1 MGLLLVGFIGG
12 LLTGISP
19 CIIPVLPVIFFS
31 GGTEAARPLTET
43 GRPLGGRRPY
53 LVVLGLVVSFSF
65 FTLVGSFLL
74 SLLHLPQSTIIW
86 IGIVFLLLIALGLIV
101 PRFERI
107 LEKPFAWIPQRQ
119 ATGDHGGFLLGIA
132 LGAVFVPCA
141 GPVLAVV
148 AVAGA
153 KGSIS
158 LNTLVET
165 LAFAIGVAIPLLIFA
180 LAGRRLAERVKA
192 FRRHQRGIRVTAG
205 IVMIALAV
213 AVVPLYN
220 VPGALLT
227 LIPDYTSNLQAAT
240 ASVGG
245 TIGFGSAKTKT
256 SSASASSGSTACT
269 AEASNLVD
277 CGTAPE
283 FTGIDQW
290 FNTADNKPITL
301 KSLRGKVVLIDFW
314 AYSCINCQRSTP
326 HLNAWYRS
334 YQKDGFVIVGV
345 HAPEYAFE
353 HVPANVLASAKQ
365 QGIKY
370 PIALDNDFDTWTAY
384 GNQYWP
390 AEYLVDAK
398 GQVRHISFGE
408 GDYSATEKL
417 IRTLIQQQHPGITLP
432 HATDVADTT
441 PTSTLTPETYLG
453 SSRAPAASFSSPS
466 GYQTGTATYAFP
478 TASLALDDYAFSGA
492 ITVAGESITA
502 AGADSAIRIHYEASH
517 VYLNVSGTGT
527 LTVTDSAGTRTIAIS
542 GTPNI
547 HDLVAPG
554 AGYRDSTLTVTL
566 SKGISAYSFTF
577 G

>member
-12 LLTGISP
+12 LITGISP

-31 GGTEAARPLTET
+31 GGTEAARPVDDS
-43 GRPLGGRRPY
+43 GRARGGRRPY

-65 FTLVGSFLL
+65 FTLAGSFLL

-86 IGIVFLLLIALGLIV
+86 IGIVFLLLIGIGLIV

-107 LEKPFAWIPQRQ
+107 LERPFAWIPQRE
-119 ATGDHGGFLLGIA
+119 ASGDHGGFLLGIA

-153 KGSIS
+153 RGSIS
-158 LNTLVET
+158 ADTLLET

-192 FRRHQRGIRVTAG
+192 FRRHQRGIRITAG

-213 AVVPLYN
+213 AVVPVFD
-220 VPGALLT
+220 VPALL
-227 LIPDYTSNLQAAT
+227 LKLVPDYTSNLQAAT
-240 ASVGG
+240 SSIGTSVG
-245 TIGFGSAKTKT
+245 FGAHKST
-256 SSASASSGSTACT
+256 SASSSKASTACVADAT
-269 AEASNLVD
+269 TLVD
-277 CGTAPE
+277 CGPAPE

-290 FNTADNKPITL
+290 FNTPNDKPLTL
-301 KSLRGKVVLIDFW
+301 KGLRGKVVLIDFW

-353 HVPANVLASAKQ
+353 HVPANVLASARQ
-365 QGIKY
+365 QGIRY
-370 PIALDNDFDTWTAY
+370 PIALDNSFDTWTAY

-390 AEYLVDAK
+390 AEYLIDAT
-398 GQVRHISFGE
+398 GQVRHIAFGE
-408 GDYSATEKL
+408 GGYSSTESL
-417 IRTLIQQQHPGITLP
+417 IRSLLKDANPQVTLP

-453 SSRAPAASFSSPS
+453 STRAPASSFSSPS
-466 GYQTGTATYAFP
+466 GYQTGTATYSFP
-478 TASLALDDYAFSGA
+478 SGSLAQNDYAFSGPW
-492 ITVAGESITA
+492 TVSGESITS
-502 AGADSAIRIHYEASH
+502 AGAGSAIRLHYEASH
-517 VYLNVSGTGT
+517 VYLDVGGTGS
-527 LTVTDSAGTRTIAIS
+527 LTVTDTAGTRTIPIS
-542 GTPNI
+542 GAPDI
-547 HDLVAPG
+547 HDVLKAG
-554 AGYRDSTLTVTL
+554 GGYRNGTVTIAL
-566 SKGISAYSFTF
+566 SPGLTAYSFTF